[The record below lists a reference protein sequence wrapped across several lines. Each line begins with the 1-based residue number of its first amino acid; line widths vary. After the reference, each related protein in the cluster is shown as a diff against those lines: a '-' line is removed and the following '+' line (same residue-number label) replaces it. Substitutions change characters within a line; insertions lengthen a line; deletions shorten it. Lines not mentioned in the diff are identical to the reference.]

1 MIKEEILNNMS
12 KEELIQ
18 KIKDLEV
25 QKDILEI
32 EKNNLSN
39 AYYSILHSLDNIL
52 KANNYRRI
60 EPGVYNQS
68 NGFRI

>member
-1 MIKEEILNNMS
+1 MMNKEILESMT

-18 KIKDLEV
+18 KVKDLNT

-39 AYYSILHSLDNIL
+39 AYYSILYSLDNIL

>member
-1 MIKEEILNNMS
+1 MIDEEVLNNMT

-18 KIKDLEV
+18 KVKNLNT
-25 QKDILEI
+25 QKEILEI
-32 EKNNLSN
+32 EKSNLSN
-39 AYYSILHSLDNIL
+39 AYYSILYSLDNIL